1 MVVVAAR
8 PARAALLMDD
18 GRAHRPLA
26 VALPEALRP
35 PRARD
40 AGRVRR
46 RGGLGRAARVFGFD
60 YRIEVYTPGPKRV
73 HGYYVLPILHHGH
86 LIGRLDAKAH
96 RVERRLEVRH
106 VHFEPWFA
114 SAQVSP
120 AGWGRVDQDEALA
133 GLAEALGSLAAFV
146 GAAEVEIGR
155 VTPRRLRA
163 PLVRSGFCA
172 PDPVA

>member
-46 RGGLGRAARVFGFD
+46 RGGLGRGV
-60 YRIEVYTPGPKRV
+60 P
-73 HGYYVLPILHHGH
+73 
-86 LIGRLDAKAH
+86 
-96 RVERRLEVRH
+96 
-106 VHFEPWFA
+106 
-114 SAQVSP
+114 
-120 AGWGRVDQDEALA
+120 ALA
-133 GLAEALGSLAAFV
+133 PGALAPRH
-146 GAAEVEIGR
+146 GAATEADLSRYLTFPRFGPGARRATLRSMHERGEV
-155 VTPRRLRA
+155 P
-163 PLVRSGFCA
+163 
-172 PDPVA
+172 